1 MSDTLVAQGFD
12 YSALPTDVA
21 DTARAAADRIKGR
34 HQHQMA
40 AVIGTGRDLRAMKE
54 LLEHGQYLKWLDAEF
69 AWTDRT
75 ARNYMSVAQQF
86 GDKTEIISDLPLTE
100 VYRLASPSTPSSVR
114 DAVVARL
121 EAGDRVEPVEVREQ
135 VRDAKEKASRVKAE
149 AQLSPQQRKARAQ
162 RQAKRQAEEERK
174 WQEHRIRGEAS
185 EQATAVL
192 VDFIAGQLG
201 PALPDVLRQIKVAKS
216 QGVYLVDVIRML
228 QERATDE

>member
-1 MSDTLVAQGFD
+1 MSDTLVAQGFN

-34 HQHQMA
+34 HQRQMA
-40 AVIGTGRDLRAMKE
+40 AVIETGRDLRAMKE
-54 LLEHGQYLKWLDAEF
+54 LLEHGQFLEWVHAEF

-75 ARNYMSVAQQF
+75 AENYMRAATEFS
-86 GDKTEIISDLPLTE
+86 DKIEIISNLPLTE
-100 VYRLASPSTPSSVR
+100 VYRLASPSTPPSVR

-121 EAGDRVEPVEVREQ
+121 ETGEHIEPAEVREL
-135 VRDAKEKASRVKAE
+135 VRDAKEDARRVEAE
-149 AQLSPQQRKARAQ
+149 AQLSPQQRKTKAQ
-162 RQAKRQAEEERK
+162 RQAKRQAKEERE
-174 WQEHRIRGEAS
+174 WQEHRTRREAC
-185 EQATAVL
+185 EQATAEL

-216 QGVYLVDVIRML
+216 QGAYLVEVIRML